1 MRTTVFHAQALAKLF
16 KKQKVATLQQLKQA
30 LGTDVE
36 MTVFR
41 KLKLLDYL
49 SSYSHRGGFY
59 TLPGIPKFDHL
70 GLVSIRGVRFSRFGT
85 LQNTVFT
92 LVRDSDQGYF
102 ADELRQLLHVEVKE
116 VLRTLVQ
123 QNRLIRERV
132 GMRFWYAA
140 SDPAVQQ
147 RQRLARR
154 FDERPPDA
162 EVLTPVT
169 PVSDKVKAALVLF
182 VSLLDEKQRRL
193 YAGLESLRLGP
204 GGDRKIA
211 ELLGVHSDTVA
222 RGRRELLGGDIDS
235 GRVRRAGG
243 GRKALKKKRPK
254 SSQRSGSC

>member
-1 MRTTVFHAQALAKLF
+1 MRTTVFHVQDLAKLF
-16 KKQKVATLQQLKQA
+16 KKQKLATLEQLKQT

-41 KLKLLDYL
+41 KLKHLGYL
-49 SSYSHRGGFY
+49 SSYSHRGSFY
-59 TLPGIPKFDHL
+59 TLPAIPKFDHL
-70 GLVSIRGVRFSRFGT
+70 GLASIRGVRFSRFGT
-85 LQNTVFT
+85 LGNTVVA
-92 LVRDSDQGYF
+92 LVRNSDQGYF

-123 QNRLIRERV
+123 RKRLVREKV
-132 GMRFWYAA
+132 GTRFWYAA
-140 SDPAVQQ
+140 SEPAVKQK
-147 RQRLARR
+147 QRLARR
-154 FDERPPDA
+154 LDEQPPDA
-162 EVLTPVT
+162 EVLPEKRVR
-169 PVSDKVKAALVLF
+169 DEVKAALVLF

-243 GRKALKKKRPK
+243 GRQAIKKKRPK
-254 SSQRSGSC
+254 SSKRSGS